1 MYGRLVSMKGFER
14 TTAPT
19 TIVVTNMPAPGG
31 KERRE
36 GEKET
41 KVRYTHILVNT
52 PKIKA

>member
-31 KERRE
+31 RE
-36 GEKET
+36 GERERK
-41 KVRYTHILVNT
+41 KQ
-52 PKIKA
+52 K